1 MAKGERGLIIHK
13 EWADILHPLPPEHRH
28 MIMDALLEYFLTGEK
43 VKFDNDPI
51 ASALLSMFYVR
62 MDNDRENYEAPN
74 KQRSESMKEY
84 HRKKKEKEQVDHSTL
99 KSTIVDHS
107 TLKSTDNTNTIT
119 TTTTN
124 TNTNA
129 MTIANTTDDVHIIL
143 SQHPTIVEAIQRKYK
158 LTKEEIRDWGNQF
171 NDHCRI
177 ALTTHKDDKDHLA
190 HFRDWLNIQIN
201 ESKKHDTINNNTSR
215 QQRAEGA
222 AGLVAEFLA
231 ECDEVRNERELP
243 TDF

>member
-43 VKFDNDPI
+43 IKFDNDPI

-84 HRKKKEKEQVDHSTL
+84 HRKKKEQEQVYHSPL
-99 KSTIVDHS
+99 KSAIVDHS
-107 TLKSTDNTNTIT
+107 PLKSTDNTNTIT
-119 TTTTN
+119 TTS

-129 MTIANTTDDVHIIL
+129 MTVANTTDDVNIIL
-143 SQHPTIVEAIQRKYK
+143 SQRPSIVEAIQRKFKITQAQVIQYA
-158 LTKEEIRDWGNQF
+158 NQF

-177 ALTTHKDDKDHLA
+177 GLTTHKNEQDHLQ
-190 HFRDWLNIQIN
+190 HFRDWLKIQIQEQN
-201 ESKKHDTINNNTSR
+201 KHGTNNSTSYE
-215 QQRAEGA
+215 QRAEGA
-222 AGLVAEFLA
+222 AQLVAKFLA
-231 ECDEVRNERELP
+231 EGDEVRDEGAIP

>member
-1 MAKGERGLIIHK
+1 MIIHK

-84 HRKKKEKEQVDHSTL
+84 HRRKKEQEQ
-99 KSTIVDHS
+99 VDHS
-107 TLKSTDNTNTIT
+107 TLKSTDNTNTI
-119 TTTTN
+119 TTTN

-129 MTIANTTDDVHIIL
+129 MTIANTTDDVNIIL
-143 SQHPTIVEAIQRKYK
+143 SQRPSIVEAIQRKFK
-158 LTKEEIRDWGNQF
+158 LTQSQVYQYGKEF

-177 ALTTHKDDKDHLA
+177 GMTTHKNEQDHLQ
-190 HFRDWLNIQIN
+190 HFRDWLKIKIQ
-201 ESKKHDTINNNTSR
+201 EQKKHGTSNNPSYE
-215 QQRAEGA
+215 QRANEA
-222 AGLVAEFLA
+222 SELVAELLA
-231 ECDEVRNERELP
+231 KCDEVRNEGEVSI
-243 TDF
+243 DF